1 MAKKIKCRLCETEL
15 DKTAVGLNKKLLDGK
30 ITRFYCLSCLAN
42 YLDVTIDELLAK
54 VEEFK
59 EQGCTLFEGIKP

>member
-1 MAKKIKCRLCETEL
+1 MVKPIKCYLCGDEL
-15 DKTAVGLNKKLLDGK
+15 DKIAVGLNKKLLGIK

-42 YLDVTIDELLAK
+42 YLDVAVEELLAK

-59 EQGCTLFEGIKP
+59 KQGCKFF

>member
-1 MAKKIKCRLCETEL
+1 MDKKNCYVCGKETLSKIEIAL
-15 DKTAVGLNKKLLDGK
+15 SRKLLGRK

-42 YLDVTIDELLAK
+42 YLDVTAPELLAK

-59 EQGCTLFEGIKP
+59 EQGCTLF